1 MEGNVSQLVGSFIAI
16 AILLAVGIQVLGNA
30 VQDCS
35 SLPGFSSNT
44 TATAHTG
51 WAASCESE
59 QDQAIDAYGLLGII
73 LIVIAAVAILFVV
86 KLL

>member
-30 VQDCS
+30 VQDCT
-35 SLPGFSSNT
+35 SLPGN
-44 TATAHTG
+44 ATAGWQGTCETG
-51 WAASCESE
+51 
-59 QDQAIDAYGLLGII
+59 QTQTIDAYGLLGII